1 MSTDNMVPSA
11 SDVARELAAMLDARG
26 LDYALGGA
34 IALGFWGEPRGT
46 LDVDVTLFLPADK
59 PSECVW
65 QLQDLECELTVS
77 EVLGSL
83 REAGFCRVSFRG
95 LQLDVFLPIVDF
107 YEAARDRRQRVQL
120 AGQPVVIWDAE
131 SLIVFKLMF
140 FRRKDVAD
148 VEGILRVQHGRW
160 TWPGCVIGWSNSTVR
175 AIRASVN
182 GTNCSVN
189 WSDPRAHLPPED
201 SPSGWASAA
210 GAIRDARPDRLL
222 DMADPPR

>member
-1 MSTDNMVPSA
+1 MSSDSVVPSA

-65 QLQDLECELTVS
+65 LLQDLECELTVS
-77 EVLGSL
+77 EALGSL

-148 VEGILRVQHGRW
+148 VEGMLRAQRGRLDLAW
-160 TWPGCVIGWSNSTVR
+160 VR
-175 AIRASVN
+175 HWLVELYGPR
-182 GTNCSVN
+182 
-189 WSDPRAHLPPED
+189 DPRVGQWDE
-201 SPSGWASAA
+201 
-210 GAIRDARPDRLL
+210 LL
-222 DMADPPR
+222 GELE